1 MRTYSKS
8 DERKP
13 LKKASR
19 VEVAY
24 KEDDDWDNMMVD
36 NKKSRRGNIKEN
48 ARSNEVSTGESFS
61 GFRCE
66 VVANLGCEEKKPS
79 TRGKRKKTTEDVTPK
94 KPKKL
99 ALAPASKSP
108 TEEDCSYGWQVASCW
123 TCSRKDVQLR
133 LCSRCQVC

>member
-1 MRTYSKS
+1 MRIRGKRVRTYSKS

-36 NKKSRRGNIKEN
+36 NKKLRRGNIKETKEK
-48 ARSNEVSTGESFS
+48 ASSNEVVG
-61 GFRCE
+61 
-66 VVANLGCEEKKPS
+66 NLGCEEKKSS
-79 TRGKRKKTTEDVTPK
+79 TRGKRKKTTDDVTPK

-108 TEEDCSYGWQVASCW
+108 TEEDCSYGWHQQSCW
-123 TCSRKDVQLR
+123 NCSRKDAQLR

>member
-1 MRTYSKS
+1 MRIRGKRVRTYSKS

-36 NKKSRRGNIKEN
+36 NKTSRRGNIKETKEK
-48 ARSNEVSTGESFS
+48 ARSNEV
-61 GFRCE
+61 
-66 VVANLGCEEKKPS
+66 VANLSCEEKKSS
-79 TRGKRKKTTEDVTPK
+79 TRGKRKKTTDDVTPK

-108 TEEDCSYGWQVASCW
+108 TEEDCSYGWHQQSCW
-123 TCSRKDVQLR
+123 NCSRKDAQLR